1 MNDFLSKVVVYTTS
15 KWDLFKFTVK
25 FMAALHGESGNYC
38 NNLQNILET
47 LRGERE
53 HTGFMET
60 GYVDG
65 YNVEQSKLSHQ
76 WGLMM
81 YVNTANV
88 QPAFFSAALVDAA
101 REITGVNFDY
111 DYIGDDASSAYV
123 NTDGRGQWF
132 REAVYVQIQATTGDW
147 TDYVF
152 SIDEED
158 AFYTLLR
165 VTTGKTY
172 SNEAEVRKDEEFLE
186 ENRVFVHFYERA

>member
-1 MNDFLSKVVVYTTS
+1 
-15 KWDLFKFTVK
+15 
-25 FMAALHGESGNYC
+25 MAALHGDNGKYC

-81 YVNTANV
+81 YVNTVSV
-88 QPAFFSAALVDAA
+88 QPAFFSSALVDAA
-101 REITGVNFDY
+101 REITGVDFDY
-111 DYIGDDASSAYV
+111 DYIGDDASGAYI

-158 AFYTLLR
+158 AFYTLLH
-165 VTTGKTY
+165 VTTGKKY
-172 SNEAEVRKDEEFLE
+172 SNETEVRKDEEFLV
-186 ENRVFVHFYERA
+186 ENRVFVHFYERG